1 MFSVCSEASS
11 PSKAWFAQTYMKG
24 IVATQIVFS
33 QTRKKDPAVFAGAQ
47 KTVFV
52 VVLGLLTPKEN
63 LQTYITGIVAI
74 EILFS
79 QTRIKDRAVERSTRE
94 KAERNILPCLGIG
107 PGKSR
112 TAKSLIV

>member
-1 MFSVCSEASS
+1 
-11 PSKAWFAQTYMKG
+11 MKG
-24 IVATQIVFS
+24 IVATQILFS

-47 KTVFV
+47 KKVFV
-52 VVLGLLTPKEN
+52 VVRGL
-63 LQTYITGIVAI
+63 IVAI

-79 QTRIKDRAVERSTRE
+79 QPRIKDRAVERSTRE

>member
-1 MFSVCSEASS
+1 MACTSIDEGDRGYTNPIFPNS
-11 PSKAWFAQTYMKG
+11 
-24 IVATQIVFS
+24 
-33 QTRKKDPAVFAGAQ
+33 RKKVFAGAQ
-47 KTVFV
+47 KTFFV
-52 VVLGLLTPKEN
+52 VVLGLLTPNKK
-63 LQTYITGIVAI
+63 LQAYITGIVAI